1 MSGRGTVPLPAMTLP
16 SRTDPQ
22 TDPRGRQRAGWLFVV
37 TAVMVAG
44 MVLVTTRLTTSHDWG
59 DDFAG
64 YLLQA
69 RALADGTAWAEV
81 ELNGRLLE
89 SSDRR
94 VGPDG
99 YPWGVPALLS
109 LAARVVGWDVNG
121 LKVLGFASF
130 VLLSAFHLRLLR
142 QAGLGPGAIAVCG
155 AAVLWQPAL
164 LEHVDIIG
172 SDLPFLAVSAV
183 YLSLMVTTLQR
194 HARTRRLDAAWL
206 GTAAFVAAA
215 SFAIRSNG
223 AVLLGTT
230 ILTAAYCL
238 MTGYALTRRQLI
250 LGVSAFA
257 GAALAGYL
265 VFFTLL
271 PDGTAIHIALLV
283 PESARFT
290 RRAQEVVGDMTQFV
304 PLTWLPDAVDHL
316 VVLALGP
323 LALVGVWAMGATGL
337 MLGTVLAAH
346 TLLLLLFPRSD
357 GPRYYFPLLPPLVL
371 LCWFGTLTVWRA
383 LAARW
388 PGMDTV
394 RPLAGTLLPVAFA
407 GAALLAAVRAT
418 GPSEELAHGPLSP
431 SFAELTSAV
440 RRSVTGDQRV
450 SFFRPRAMRWFSG
463 RQAVTVTQLDHL
475 AQVDAV
481 ALYNRLS
488 PEQASYLQ
496 PAEAAILGT
505 GQFALVFENAD
516 FRLYL
521 RRASGRNRQ
530 P

>member
-1 MSGRGTVPLPAMTLP
+1 MTLSP
-16 SRTDPQ
+16 HTDPPS
-22 TDPRGRQRAGWLFVV
+22 DRRGRHGGWLVLVV
-37 TAVMVAG
+37 TAVMAASV
-44 MVLVTTRLTTSHDWG
+44 VLATTRLTASHIWG

-69 RALADGTAWAEV
+69 RALADGTARAEV
-81 ELNGRLLE
+81 ELNGQLVE

-130 VLLSAFHLRLLR
+130 VLISAFHLRLLR
-142 QAGLGPGAIAVCG
+142 QVGLGPGAIAFSG

-164 LEHVDIIG
+164 LEQVDIIG

-183 YLSLMVTTLQR
+183 YLSLMVTTLER
-194 HARTRRLDAAWL
+194 HARTQQLDAVWL
-206 GTAAFVAAA
+206 GAAAFVAAA
-215 SFAIRSNG
+215 SFSIRSNG
-223 AVLLGTT
+223 VILLGTT

-238 MTGYALTRRQLI
+238 MTGYALTRRQVA
-250 LGVSAFA
+250 LGVLAFT

-265 VFFTLL
+265 VFFTLM
-271 PDGTAIHIALLV
+271 PDGTSIHLALLA
-283 PESARFT
+283 PESGRFT
-290 RRAQEVVGDMTQFV
+290 RRVQEVVGDMTHFV
-304 PLTWLPDAVDHL
+304 PLTWLPDAIDHL
-316 VVLALGP
+316 VMLALGP

-337 MLGTVLAAH
+337 MLGSVLGGH
-346 TLLLLLFPRSD
+346 TALLLLFPQSD
-357 GPRYYFPLLPPLVL
+357 GLRYYFPLLPPLVV
-371 LCWFGTLTVWRA
+371 LCWSGTLALWRA

-388 PGMDTV
+388 PGMDAV

-463 RQAVTVTQLDHL
+463 RQAVAVTHLDHL

-481 ALYNRLS
+481 ALYNRLT
-488 PEQASYLQ
+488 PEEASYLQ
-496 PAEAAILGT
+496 PAEAAIVGT
-505 GQFALVFENAD
+505 GQFALVFENTD

-521 RRASGRNRQ
+521 RRASDRSRQ

>member
-1 MSGRGTVPLPAMTLP
+1 MTLS
-16 SRTDPQ
+16 SRTDLQ
-22 TDPRGRQRAGWLFVV
+22 TDQRGRHGAAWLFLVV
-37 TAVMVAG
+37 TAVMAASV
-44 MVLVTTRLTTSHDWG
+44 VLATTRLTASHIWG

-69 RALADGTAWAEV
+69 RALADGTARAEV
-81 ELNGRLLE
+81 ELNGQLVE
-89 SSDRR
+89 ISDRR

-99 YPWGVPALLS
+99 YPWGVPVLLR

-130 VLLSAFHLRLLR
+130 ILIAAFHLRLLR
-142 QAGLGPGAIAVCG
+142 QLGLGPGSIAACG
-155 AAVLWQPAL
+155 AAVLWQPSL
-164 LEHVDIIG
+164 LSHVDIIG

-183 YLSLMVTTLQR
+183 YLSLMVTILQR
-194 HARTRRLDAAWL
+194 HAHTRRLDAARL
-206 GTAAFVAAA
+206 GAAAFVGAAA
-215 SFAIRSNG
+215 FSIRSNG
-223 AVLLGTT
+223 VILLGTT

-238 MTGYALTRRQLI
+238 MTGYALTRRQVA
-250 LGVSAFA
+250 LGVLAFA
-257 GAALAGYL
+257 GAALAGYF

-271 PDGTAIHIALLV
+271 PDGTAIHIALLA
-283 PESARFT
+283 PESGRFT

-346 TLLLLLFPRSD
+346 TLLLLLFPQSD
-357 GPRYYFPLLPPLVL
+357 GLRYYFPLLPPLVL
-371 LCWFGTLTVWRA
+371 LCWFGALTVWRA

-388 PGMDTV
+388 PGIGTV
-394 RPLAGTLLPVAFA
+394 RPLAGTLLSVAFA
-407 GAALLAAVRAT
+407 GATLVAAVPQTR
-418 GPSEELAHGPLSP
+418 PSEELAHGPLSP

-463 RQAVTVTQLDHL
+463 RQAVAVTRLDHL
-475 AQVDAV
+475 TRVDAV
-481 ALYNRLS
+481 ALYNRLT
-488 PEQASYLQ
+488 PEEASYLQ

-505 GQFALVFENAD
+505 GQFALVFENTD

-521 RRASGRNRQ
+521 RRASDRSRQ